1 MIDPRV
7 LVGRWVVNVNKL
19 LGLIISLRSR
29 RLEVVGTRKNGR
41 ARRRHARSLFR
52 PLLPSACYA
61 GYLIIDGCLKA
72 NLSMLSGVVAH
83 IGRVRDAILDRFA
96 KEFNSDVDFH
106 AFRGPLVISPTI
118 VLVYLLS
125 FSLRYVERSFW

>member
-7 LVGRWVVNVNKL
+7 LVGCWVVNVNKL
-19 LGLIISLRSR
+19 L
-29 RLEVVGTRKNGR
+29 
-41 ARRRHARSLFR
+41 H
-52 PLLPSACYA
+52 
-61 GYLIIDGCLKA
+61 LIIDGCLKA

-83 IGRVRDAILDRFA
+83 IGRIRDAILDRFA

-118 VLVYLLS
+118 VLVYLFS

>member
-1 MIDPRV
+1 MFPPSRACLVIDPRV
-7 LVGRWVVNVNKL
+7 LVGCWVVNVNKL
-19 LGLIISLRSR
+19 LD
-29 RLEVVGTRKNGR
+29 
-41 ARRRHARSLFR
+41 
-52 PLLPSACYA
+52 
-61 GYLIIDGCLKA
+61 LIIDECLKA